1 MATKLQFLRKEKN
14 MTIKEIANEV
24 GTSSATIS
32 NWENGRL
39 SDGEATSVD
48 KTKMRKYFDILGISV
63 TEGLHEV
70 TRYKNRKG
78 SGLNKIYLSDYLK
91 SDDIVCRTFGQF
103 CKDSNFTLEE
113 GFKYISVVTGSRV
126 EVIKNYLRDT
136 EASFKRYRT
145 KTSKLYSN
153 ILGILDID
161 KALPGVYR
169 QDKEPD
175 LVIGAPE
182 VKEEHIPIDDPICD
196 MLAHEEKPSAP
207 DRSIENHNDKSLD
220 NLYDDIQWIKDAI
233 FKHAG
238 DSRTD
243 YDHYAKVIDDLYARA
258 IS

>member
-14 MTIKEIANEV
+14 MTLSEIANKV
-24 GTSSATIS
+24 GVTAATIS

-39 SDGEATSVD
+39 TDGEATNVD
-48 KTKMRKYFDILGISV
+48 KTKMRKYFDILEISPN
-63 TEGLHEV
+63 EGLHEV
-70 TRYKNRKG
+70 TRYKNKKG
-78 SGLNKIYLSDYLK
+78 SGLNKNYLSDYLK

-113 GFKYISVVTGSRV
+113 GFKYISVVTGSSV
-126 EVIKNYLRDT
+126 IVIKNYLRDT
-136 EASFKRYRT
+136 EVSFKKYRT

-153 ILGILDID
+153 ILGILNID

-169 QDKEPD
+169 PDKEPD

-182 VKEEHIPIDDPICD
+182 VKEECTPIDDPVCY

-207 DRSIENHNDKSLD
+207 AVENHRENDIQPKLIK
-220 NLYDDIQWIKDAI
+220 DIQWIKDAI

-238 DSRTD
+238 DSRTNYD
-243 YDHYAKVIDDLYARA
+243 YYAQVMDYLYARA

>member
-14 MTIKEIANEV
+14 MTLSEIANKIGV
-24 GTSSATIS
+24 TAATIS

-39 SDGEATSVD
+39 TDGEATNVD
-48 KTKMRKYFDILGISV
+48 KTKMRKYFDILEIPL
-63 TEGLHEV
+63 TDGLHEV

-136 EASFKRYRT
+136 ETSFKRYRT

-153 ILGILDID
+153 ILGILNID

-169 QDKEPD
+169 LDKEPD

-182 VKEEHIPIDDPICD
+182 VKEEYVPIDDPVCD
-196 MLAHEEKPSAP
+196 MLVHEE
-207 DRSIENHNDKSLD
+207 RSDIVNNDNNKSFG
-220 NLYDDIQWIKDAI
+220 NLYDDVQWIKDAI

-243 YDHYAKVIDDLYARA
+243 YDHYAQVMDYLYTRA

>member
-1 MATKLQFLRKEKN
+1 MGTKLQFLRKEKN
-14 MTIKEIANEV
+14 MTIRKIADEV

-78 SGLNKIYLSDYLK
+78 SGLNKNYLSDYLK

-113 GFKYISVVTGSRV
+113 GFKYISVVTGSPV
-126 EVIKNYLRDT
+126 TVIKNYLRDT
-136 EASFKRYRT
+136 EASFKRFRT

-153 ILGILDID
+153 ILGILNVD

-175 LVIGAPE
+175 LVIVAPE
-182 VKEEHIPIDDPICD
+182 VKEEYIPIDDPVCD
-196 MLAHEEKPSAP
+196 MLAREEKPSAP
-207 DRSIENHNDKSLD
+207 AVENHNERTRGI
-220 NLYDDIQWIKDAI
+220 LYDDIQWIKDAI

-243 YDHYAKVIDDLYARA
+243 YDYYADVIDDLYVRA